1 MWVRCIAGAQ
11 RATPARLYGRRG
23 AMSLS
28 LLTGWRHDELMPDNT
43 TTTSPVSP
51 AARRSVLAG
60 LWMFFA
66 GAILLLFSLLA
77 QVGATGSAAAAL
89 ADRFPDWPTW
99 IVPESAAGY
108 TMALMMVCWG
118 VLSLGRGLQLARE
131 ASGRR

>member
-1 MWVRCIAGAQ
+1 MWGPCIVGAQ
-11 RATPARLYGRRG
+11 RATAARLYGAAE

-28 LLTGWRHDELMPDNT
+28 IVTGARHDELMLDHT
-43 TTTSPVSP
+43 ATSPVSP
-51 AARRSVLAG
+51 AARRSVQAG

-66 GAILLLFSLLA
+66 GATLLLFSLLA
-77 QVGATGSAAAAL
+77 QLGAAGSTVPL

-99 IVPESAAGY
+99 FVPESAAGY

-118 VLSLGRGLQLARE
+118 VWSLGGGLQLARE